1 MAERR
6 LDEIPGN
13 DSVAVRVPLAGA
25 GFRLNRE
32 ERFLEEARPHF
43 RAMYGTALRLTRN
56 PADAEDLV
64 QETLLRAFRG
74 LDGYTPGTN
83 ARAWLFT
90 ILHRARLDAVRRD
103 ARRPVAVELEE
114 ADAPVP
120 PPQDLLARGHEEVE
134 AALGRVPEVYRAA
147 LLLRDV
153 EELSYEEIA
162 RMLDVPA
169 GTVMSRIHRGRR
181 LLRAALAP
189 RETP

>member
-1 MAERR
+1 MT
-6 LDEIPGN
+6 
-13 DSVAVRVPLAGA
+13 
-25 GFRLNRE
+25 RE

-64 QETLLRAFRG
+64 QDTLLRAFRG
-74 LDGYTPGTN
+74 LAGYTPGTN

-90 ILHRARLDAVRRD
+90 ILHRARLDTVRRE

-114 ADAPVP
+114 ADAPVAP
-120 PPQDLLARGHEEVE
+120 AQDLLARGQEDVE
-134 AALGRVPEVYRAA
+134 AALGRVPEVYRGA

-153 EELSYEEIA
+153 EEFSYEEIA
-162 RMLDVPA
+162 RMLDVPV

-181 LLRAALAP
+181 LLRAALTVGKPA
-189 RETP
+189 

>member
-1 MAERR
+1 MT
-6 LDEIPGN
+6 
-13 DSVAVRVPLAGA
+13 
-25 GFRLNRE
+25 RE

-64 QETLLRAFRG
+64 QETLMRAFRG

-90 ILHRARLDAVRRD
+90 ILHRARLDVVRRE

-120 PPQDLLARGHEEVE
+120 PPQDLLARGQEDVE
-134 AALGRVPEVYRAA
+134 AALGQVPEVYRGA

-153 EELSYEEIA
+153 EEFSYEEIA
-162 RMLDVPA
+162 RMLDVPV

-181 LLRAALAP
+181 LLRAALAVGNP
-189 RETP
+189 A

>member
-1 MAERR
+1 M
-6 LDEIPGN
+6 
-13 DSVAVRVPLAGA
+13 
-25 GFRLNRE
+25 NRE